1 METCFQNKSS
11 NPYKMRALDT
21 SVKMLMEKL
30 DGIGATEELH

>member
-1 METCFQNKSS
+1 MEHKKLGE
-11 NPYKMRALDT
+11 KMRALDT